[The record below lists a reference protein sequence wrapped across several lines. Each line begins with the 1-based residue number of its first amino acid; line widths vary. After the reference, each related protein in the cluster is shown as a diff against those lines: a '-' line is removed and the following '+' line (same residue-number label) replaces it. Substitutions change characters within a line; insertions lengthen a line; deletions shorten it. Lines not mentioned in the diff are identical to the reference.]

1 MNISILD
8 QKIDDAN
15 GLKTCIKHPLN
26 SYATYLFHI

>member
-15 GLKTCIKHPLN
+15 GLKMCIYHPL
-26 SYATYLFHI
+26 SYCAAYLLRI